1 MQQAAFARQ
10 YVILRPVSGSAG
22 GFLRLE
28 MHHGRISA
36 CIRAT
41 QIPGIPLRALLL
53 AGDPA
58 TGAVI
63 DLGLLHPDAHRQ
75 AHLCRDELPS
85 GYSACHTVVICTD
98 WPDAA
103 LVLHGSLT
111 PRPACTLW
119 QLQESIRQYLSVP
132 ARGAVLPAPAVPPK
146 PDHPA
151 PALCMLLP
159 R

>member
-28 MHHGRISA
+28 MHHGHMSA

-41 QIPGIPLRALLL
+41 QIPAVPLRALLL
-53 AGDPA
+53 SGDPA

-63 DLGLLHPDAHRQ
+63 DLGLLHPAAHHQ
-75 AHLCRDELPS
+75 AGLYRDDLPAACGS
-85 GYSACHTVVICTD
+85 CHTAVICTD
-98 WPDAA
+98 WPDAH
-103 LVLHGSLT
+103 LVLYGSMT
-111 PRPACTLW
+111 PRPFGPLW
-119 QLQESIRQYLSVP
+119 QLQEIIRQYLSVP
-132 ARGAVLPAPAVPPK
+132 ARDAVLPAPAAMPK
-146 PDHPA
+146 PELPP